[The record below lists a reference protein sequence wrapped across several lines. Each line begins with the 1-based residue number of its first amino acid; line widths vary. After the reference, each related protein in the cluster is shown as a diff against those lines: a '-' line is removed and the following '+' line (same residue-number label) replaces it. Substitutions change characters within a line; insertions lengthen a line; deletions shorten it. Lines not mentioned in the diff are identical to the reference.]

1 MEWPRIKTMILTIL
15 LITNIGLLSFVLQR
29 AYQGRQMQQ
38 EARENTILFLH
49 DSGIEVDPAAI
60 PGQMGLLPQT
70 VKRDREQESRIASA
84 LLGGA
89 VQELSWGAEAFRYYN
104 EKGYLQFHRDG
115 ALKGEFVEGEF
126 PIQEPESMDYTQQVL
141 RLLEF
146 EGDVVAS
153 TGTAGEEVVTTVV
166 VQQSWKGA
174 PLFRQELTLSYKNGC
189 LVQVEGRRLNG
200 EPELDPSREPISI
213 PTTLFQFYHGVTA
226 LGDVC
231 SRIDSITE
239 GYLNPLP
246 NGAGPSDLVP
256 VWSISTDTGAYLL
269 NTLTG
274 ELSRADPGEPELPF

>member
-1 MEWPRIKTMILTIL
+1 MEWPRIKTIILTIL

-29 AYQGRQMQQ
+29 EHQGRQMQQ
-38 EARENTILFLH
+38 EARENAILFLQN
-49 DSGIEVDPAAI
+49 SGIEVDPAVI
-60 PGQMGLLPQT
+60 PAQMGLLPQT
-70 VKRDREQESRIASA
+70 VKRDREQEARIASA

-115 ALKGEFVEGEF
+115 ALKGEFVEGEL
-126 PIQEPESMDYTQQVL
+126 PVQEPGSMDHSQQIL
-141 RLLEF
+141 SLLEF
-146 EGDVVAS
+146 EGEVVAS
-153 TGTAGEEVVTTVV
+153 TGTAGEEAVTTVV

-200 EPELDPSREPISI
+200 EPELDASREPISI
-213 PTTLFQFYHGVTA
+213 PTALFQFYHGVTA

-231 SRIDSITE
+231 SRIDGITE

-246 NGAGPSDLVP
+246 NGTGPSALVP
-256 VWSISTDTGAYLL
+256 VWSVATDTGAYLL
-269 NTLTG
+269 DTLSG
-274 ELSRADPGEPELPF
+274 ELSRADSGDSEFPF

>member
-38 EARENTILFLH
+38 EARENAILFLH
-49 DSGIEVDPAAI
+49 NSGIEVDPAAI

-153 TGTAGEEVVTTVV
+153 TGTAGEEAVTTVV

-200 EPELDPSREPISI
+200 
-213 PTTLFQFYHGVTA
+213 V
-226 LGDVC
+226 
-231 SRIDSITE
+231 
-239 GYLNPLP
+239 
-246 NGAGPSDLVP
+246 
-256 VWSISTDTGAYLL
+256 
-269 NTLTG
+269 
-274 ELSRADPGEPELPF
+274 AD

>member
-1 MEWPRIKTMILTIL
+1 M
-15 LITNIGLLSFVLQR
+15 
-29 AYQGRQMQQ
+29 
-38 EARENTILFLH
+38 
-49 DSGIEVDPAAI
+49 
-60 PGQMGLLPQT
+60 
-70 VKRDREQESRIASA
+70 
-84 LLGGA
+84 
-89 VQELSWGAEAFRYYN
+89 
-104 EKGYLQFHRDG
+104 
-115 ALKGEFVEGEF
+115 
-126 PIQEPESMDYTQQVL
+126 
-141 RLLEF
+141 
-146 EGDVVAS
+146 
-153 TGTAGEEVVTTVV
+153 
-166 VQQSWKGA
+166 
-174 PLFRQELTLSYKNGC
+174 
-189 LVQVEGRRLNG
+189 EGRRLNG

>member
-1 MEWPRIKTMILTIL
+1 MEWPRIKTIILTIL

-29 AYQGRQMQQ
+29 EHQGRQMQQ
-38 EARENTILFLH
+38 EARENAILFLQN
-49 DSGIEVDPAAI
+49 SGIEVDPAVI
-60 PGQMGLLPQT
+60 PVQMGLLPQT
-70 VKRDREQESRIASA
+70 VTRDREQEARIASA

-115 ALKGEFVEGEF
+115 ALKGEFVEGEL
-126 PIQEPESMDYTQQVL
+126 PVQEPGSMDHSQQIL
-141 RLLEF
+141 SLLEF
-146 EGDVVAS
+146 EGEVVAS
-153 TGTAGEEVVTTVV
+153 TGTAGEEAVTTVV

-200 EPELDPSREPISI
+200 EPVSI
-213 PTTLFQFYHGVTA
+213 PTALFQFYHGVTA

-231 SRIDSITE
+231 SRIDGITE

-246 NGAGPSDLVP
+246 NGAGPSALVP
-256 VWSISTDTGAYLL
+256 VWSVATDTGAYLL
-269 NTLTG
+269 DTLSG
-274 ELSRADPGEPELPF
+274 ELSRADSGDPGLPF

>member
-38 EARENTILFLH
+38 EARENAILFLH
-49 DSGIEVDPAAI
+49 NSGIEVDPAAI

-146 EGDVVAS
+146 EGGRCGVHRNSGGGGGDHGGGPAELEGSAPVP
-153 TGTAGEEVVTTVV
+153 AG
-166 VQQSWKGA
+166 A
-174 PLFRQELTLSYKNGC
+174 D
-189 LVQVEGRRLNG
+189 
-200 EPELDPSREPISI
+200 PEL
-213 PTTLFQFYHGVTA
+213 
-226 LGDVC
+226 
-231 SRIDSITE
+231 
-239 GYLNPLP
+239 
-246 NGAGPSDLVP
+246 
-256 VWSISTDTGAYLL
+256 
-269 NTLTG
+269 
-274 ELSRADPGEPELPF
+274 

>member
-1 MEWPRIKTMILTIL
+1 MEWPRIKTIVLAIL
-15 LITNIGLLSFVLQR
+15 LITNIGLLSFVVQR
-29 AYQGRQMQQ
+29 AYQGRQMQR
-38 EARENTILFLH
+38 EARENAILFLQN
-49 DSGIEVDPAAI
+49 SGIEVDPAVI
-60 PGQMGLLPQT
+60 PERMGLPPQT
-70 VKRDREQESRIASA
+70 VKRDREQEARIASA

-115 ALKGEFVEGEF
+115 ALKGEFVEGEL
-126 PIQEPESMDYTQQVL
+126 PIQDPDSMDYSQQIL

-153 TGTAGEEVVTTVV
+153 TGTAGEEPMTTVV

-213 PTTLFQFYHGVTA
+213 PTA

>member
-1 MEWPRIKTMILTIL
+1 
-15 LITNIGLLSFVLQR
+15 
-29 AYQGRQMQQ
+29 
-38 EARENTILFLH
+38 
-49 DSGIEVDPAAI
+49 
-60 PGQMGLLPQT
+60 
-70 VKRDREQESRIASA
+70 
-84 LLGGA
+84 
-89 VQELSWGAEAFRYYN
+89 
-104 EKGYLQFHRDG
+104 
-115 ALKGEFVEGEF
+115 
-126 PIQEPESMDYTQQVL
+126 MDYTQQVL

-153 TGTAGEEVVTTVV
+153 TGTAGEEAVTTVV

-246 NGAGPSDLVP
+246 NGAGPAHLGP

>member
-38 EARENTILFLH
+38 EARENAILFLH
-49 DSGIEVDPAAI
+49 NSGIEVDPAAI

-153 TGTAGEEVVTTVV
+153 TGTAGE
-166 VQQSWKGA
+166 A
-174 PLFRQELTLSYKNGC
+174 
-189 LVQVEGRRLNG
+189 
-200 EPELDPSREPISI
+200 ISI